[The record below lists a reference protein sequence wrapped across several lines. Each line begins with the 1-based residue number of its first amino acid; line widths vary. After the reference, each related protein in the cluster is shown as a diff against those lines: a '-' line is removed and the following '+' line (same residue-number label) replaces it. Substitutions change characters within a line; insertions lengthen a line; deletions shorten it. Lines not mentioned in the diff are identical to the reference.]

1 LNRQPNHLSCATEW
15 FLLAVKPPTQTYLRP
30 PPGYRFRRPWYRRPG
45 FYIPVAILAVLTLF
59 VSVFVSRIL
68 VDLKA
73 QADTFDL
80 NQLEQMESASV
91 ILDRNGK
98 IFGQIYVENRE
109 TVPYEKLPPDL
120 INAVIAV
127 EDAKFYEHHGYD
139 LLGIIRAAL
148 KNLIAGQ
155 VRQGASTIT
164 QQLARNSFSLK
175 ERTYRRKLL
184 EVFLARRIEDHFS
197 KQKIMEL
204 YLNRIYFGGGLY
216 GAEAAA
222 RGYFSKPAREMTL
235 AECAT
240 LAGLI
245 KSPNRLSPWNDRD
258 NAREVRD
265 YALDRMR
272 DLGFISR
279 EQCATARAQ
288 KIVVGSRQN
297 AQGQT
302 YAVDYIRQQVI
313 AAVGWDRATNEGYRI
328 HTTIDV
334 NLQRVA
340 EESLKTHLEQ
350 VEHHPDYNHQTY
362 AEYAASFRKAKAN
375 GTMSEQPAP
384 EYLQG
389 AVIGLDNASGDIL
402 VLVGGRDF
410 EHNQYNRALQARR
423 PAGTAMLPFVY
434 AAAFEKGMY
443 PGSVVEDSPLDNRA
457 VMIGGTTGILGEWGP
472 ESADNLYEGRITARQ
487 ALVESKDGA
496 TVRIGMDAGVEAMLK
511 LCSSAGIHSPL
522 RPYPAT
528 FLGSSEV
535 TLAELALGYTI
546 FPNGG
551 WRSTAPHILERI
563 EEKDGTL
570 VWDGKRQSIRKIVI
584 KPETAY
590 EVHSCL
596 VDALKSG
603 TGKAAY
609 TEFGLKKFPAA
620 GKTGTAYDFTDA
632 LFAGYDSNFTCAV
645 WTGFDKP
652 QKIYRGAF
660 GRELALPIWVDIM
673 NAAAQSYPPRQIKQP
688 SNLKQ
693 IEICSRS
700 GLLATDKCYDAVKT
714 ANGDTVQ
721 RRTTYMEIAT
731 RSQAPTEP
739 CNIHGEPR
747 ARLAREFGSSELP
760 RAELAVNLSDVTP
773 VVIRSP
779 TVIADKDPY
788 DSIKPTLKPE
798 PLPQPAT
805 ERAENQNTASATS
818 VNEMKATTNTT
829 IVNPPSSQTTQG
841 APEVRKAIPVEAIPK
856 AIPVQPQDSKPA
868 EIRRAIPVKPL
879 DQEDEDSLLKSA
891 TRALTIDQMREGG
904 ERAAEGGNKQSL
916 PQSTRTGEPSNL
928 NE

>member
-1 LNRQPNHLSCATEW
+1 
-15 FLLAVKPPTQTYLRP
+15 LRP
-30 PPGYRFRRPWYRRPG
+30 W
-45 FYIPVAILAVLTLF
+45 FYLPVAAVAVL
-59 VSVFVSRIL
+59 SVFLTVFIFSL
-68 VDLKA
+68 TAELKA
-73 QADTFDL
+73 EAKTFDL
-80 NQLEQMESASV
+80 NKLEQMESASV

-109 TVPYEKLPPDL
+109 TVPYEQLPADL
-120 INAVIAV
+120 INAVVAV
-127 EDAKFYEHHGYD
+127 EDAKFYQHHGYD

-148 KNLIAGQ
+148 KNFTAGH

-175 ERTYRRKLL
+175 ERTFRRKLL
-184 EVFLARRIEDHFS
+184 EVFLAQRIEDQFG

-222 RGYFSKPAREMTL
+222 RGYFGKPARQMSL

-245 KSPNRLSPWNDRD
+245 KSPNRLSPWTDRA
-258 NAREVRD
+258 NSREVRD

-279 EQCATARAQ
+279 QRCAAARAEQ
-288 KIVVGSRQN
+288 IAIGNRQN

-313 AAVGWDRATNEGYRI
+313 AAVGWNRAMNEGFRI
-328 HTTIDV
+328 RTTIDV
-334 NLQRVA
+334 DLQKAA
-340 EESLKTHLEQ
+340 EDSLRTHLEAIEQ
-350 VEHHPDYNHQTY
+350 RPDYNHQTY
-362 AEYAASFRKAKAN
+362 GAYAASFKKAKAN
-375 GTMSEQPAP
+375 ATMSDQPAP

-389 AVIGLDNASGDIL
+389 AIIGLDNASGDIMA
-402 VLVGGRDF
+402 LVGGRDF

-443 PGSVVEDSPLDNRA
+443 PGSLVEDSPLDNRA

-472 ESADNLYEGRITARQ
+472 ESSDNRYEGAMTARQ
-487 ALVESKDGA
+487 ALAKSKNGA
-496 TVRIGMDAGVEAMLK
+496 TVRIGMDAGVDAVLQ
-511 LCSSAGIHSPL
+511 LSTSAGIRSQL
-522 RPYPAT
+522 RHFPAT
-528 FLGSSEV
+528 FLGSSEI

-551 WRSTAPHILERI
+551 WRPNAPHILDRI

-570 VWDGKRQSIRKIVI
+570 VWDTKQENIRKLVM

-596 VDALKSG
+596 VDALQSG
-603 TGKAAY
+603 TGKAAF
-609 TEFGLKKFPAA
+609 TQFGLKKIPAA

-645 WTGFDKP
+645 WAGFDKP

-673 NAAAQSYPPRQIKQP
+673 NAAAQSYPPREIKQP

-700 GLLATDKCYDAVKT
+700 GSLATDKCYDAVKMPS
-714 ANGDTVQ
+714 GDTVQ

-731 RSQAPTEP
+731 PSQAPTEP
-739 CNIHGEPR
+739 CNVHGEPR
-747 ARLAREFGSSELP
+747 ARLAREFGSSDLP
-760 RAELAVNLSDVTP
+760 RAALAVNLSEITP

-779 TVIADKDPY
+779 TLLADKDPY
-788 DSIKPTLKPE
+788 NSLKPTLKPQ
-798 PLPQPAT
+798 PTPQPPT
-805 ERAENQNTASATS
+805 ETAGNQNVNSAAGESEIKTAGNSSGQSQSSTQTAQAT
-818 VNEMKATTNTT
+818 
-829 IVNPPSSQTTQG
+829 
-841 APEVRKAIPVEAIPK
+841 PEIRKAIPVAPQENK
-856 AIPVQPQDSKPA
+856 PV
-868 EIRRAIPVKPL
+868 EIRRAKPVKPL
-879 DQEDEDSLLKSA
+879 DQEDENQTLLRSA
-891 TRALTIDQMREGG
+891 ARPP
-904 ERAAEGGNKQSL
+904 GN
-916 PQSTRTGEPSNL
+916 PDE
-928 NE
+928 

>member
-1 LNRQPNHLSCATEW
+1 LFLNLRPST
-15 FLLAVKPPTQTYLRP
+15 TYLRP
-30 PPGYRFRRPWYRRPG
+30 PPGYRFRSPWYLRPW
-45 FYIPVAILAVLTLF
+45 FYVPVGIIAVLAVF
-59 VSVFVSRIL
+59 VTVYVSSLIA
-68 VDLKA
+68 DLKA
-73 QADTFDL
+73 QARTFDL
-80 NQLEQMESASV
+80 NKLEQMESASV

-109 TVPYEKLPPDL
+109 TVPYEQLPADL
-120 INAVIAV
+120 VNAVVAV
-127 EDAKFYEHHGYD
+127 EDAKFYQHHGYD

-148 KNLIAGQ
+148 KNFTAGH
-155 VRQGASTIT
+155 VRQGASTVT

-175 ERTYRRKLL
+175 ERTFRRKLL
-184 EVFLARRIEDHFS
+184 EIFLARRIEDQFG

-222 RGYFSKPAREMTL
+222 RGYFGKSAREMSL

-245 KSPNRLSPWNDRD
+245 KSPNRLSPWTDRA
-258 NAREVRD
+258 NSREVRD
-265 YALDRMR
+265 FALDRMR

-279 EQCATARAQ
+279 ERCAAARAEQ
-288 KIVVGSRQN
+288 IAIGSRQN

-313 AAVGWDRATNEGYRI
+313 AAVGWDRAMNEGFRI

-334 NLQRVA
+334 DLQKVA
-340 EESLKTHLEQ
+340 EDSLRDHLEA
-350 VEHHPDYNHQTY
+350 VEQHPEYNHQTY
-362 AEYAASFRKAKAN
+362 STYAASFRKAKAN
-375 GTMSEQPAP
+375 GTMSDQPAP

-389 AVIGLDNASGDIL
+389 AVIGLDNATGDIL

-434 AAAFEKGMY
+434 AAAFEKGFY
-443 PGSVVEDSPLDNRA
+443 PGSLVEDSPLDNRA

-472 ESADNLYEGRITARQ
+472 ESADNRYEGAMTARQ
-487 ALVESKDGA
+487 ALAKSKNGA
-496 TVRIGMDAGVEAMLK
+496 TVRIGMNAGVDSVLQ
-511 LCSSAGIHSPL
+511 LCSAAGIHSSL

-535 TLAELALGYTI
+535 TLAELALAYTI

-551 WRSTAPHILERI
+551 WRPNAPHILERI

-570 VWDGKRQSIRKIVI
+570 VWNGKQESIRKLVI

-596 VDALKSG
+596 ADALQSG
-603 TGKAAY
+603 TGKAAF
-609 TEFGLKKFPAA
+609 TQFGLKKMPAA
-620 GKTGTAYDFTDA
+620 GKTGTSYDFIDA

-645 WTGFDKP
+645 WAGFDKP

-673 NAAAQSYPPRQIKQP
+673 NGAAKSYPPREIKQP
-688 SNLKQ
+688 ANLKQ

-700 GLLATDKCYDAVKT
+700 GLLATDNCYDTVKT

-721 RRTTYMEIAT
+721 RRTTYTEIAT
-731 RSQAPTEP
+731 ASQAPTES
-739 CNIHGEPR
+739 CDVHGEPR
-747 ARLAREFGSSELP
+747 ARLAREFSSSDLP
-760 RAELAVNLSDVTP
+760 RAALAVDLSTVAP
-773 VVIRSP
+773 IEMKSP
-779 TVIADKDPY
+779 TLVADNDPY
-788 DSIKPTLKPE
+788 NSLKPKLKPE
-798 PLPQPAT
+798 PAPQPTPQIADT
-805 ERAENQNTASATS
+805 QKPENPTSESEVKTASNTAD
-818 VNEMKATTNTT
+818 
-829 IVNPPSSQTTQG
+829 QG
-841 APEVRKAIPVEAIPK
+841 ASHTQTPESTSEVRKAIPVEPIRK
-856 AIPVQPQDSKPA
+856 AIPVQPQEKKPV

-879 DQEDEDSLLKSA
+879 DQENEEETLLKS
-891 TRALTIDQMREGG
+891 TVPPRDIDE
-904 ERAAEGGNKQSL
+904 
-916 PQSTRTGEPSNL
+916 
-928 NE
+928 

>member
-1 LNRQPNHLSCATEW
+1 
-15 FLLAVKPPTQTYLRP
+15 
-30 PPGYRFRRPWYRRPG
+30 
-45 FYIPVAILAVLTLF
+45 
-59 VSVFVSRIL
+59 
-68 VDLKA
+68 
-73 QADTFDL
+73 
-80 NQLEQMESASV
+80 MESASV

-109 TVPYEKLPPDL
+109 TVPYEQLPADL
-120 INAVIAV
+120 INAVVAV
-127 EDAKFYEHHGYD
+127 EDAKFYQHHGYD
-139 LLGIIRAAL
+139 LLGIIRATL
-148 KNLIAGQ
+148 KNFTAGH

-175 ERTYRRKLL
+175 ERTFRRKLL
-184 EVFLARRIEDHFS
+184 EVFLAQRIEDQFG

-222 RGYFSKPAREMTL
+222 RGYFGKPAREMSL

-245 KSPNRLSPWNDRD
+245 KSPNRLSPWTDRA
-258 NAREVRD
+258 NSREVRD
-265 YALDRMR
+265 FALDRMR

-279 EQCATARAQ
+279 ERCAAARAEQ
-288 KIVVGSRQN
+288 IAIGNRQN

-313 AAVGWDRATNEGYRI
+313 AAVGWNRAMNEGFRI
-328 HTTIDV
+328 RTTIDV
-334 NLQRVA
+334 DLQKAA
-340 EESLKTHLEQ
+340 EDSLRTHLEAIEQ
-350 VEHHPDYNHQTY
+350 RPDYNHQTY
-362 AEYAASFRKAKAN
+362 AGYAASFKKAKAN
-375 GTMSEQPAP
+375 ATMSDQPAP

-389 AVIGLDNASGDIL
+389 AIIGLDNASGDIM

-443 PGSVVEDSPLDNRA
+443 PGSLVEDSPLDNRA

-472 ESADNLYEGRITARQ
+472 ESSDNRYEGAMTARQ
-487 ALVESKDGA
+487 ALAKSKNGA
-496 TVRIGMDAGVEAMLK
+496 TVRIGMDAGVDAVLQ
-511 LCSSAGIHSPL
+511 LSTSAGIRSPL
-522 RPYPAT
+522 RHFPAT
-528 FLGSSEV
+528 FLGSSEI
-535 TLAELALGYTI
+535 TLAELALAYTV

-551 WRSTAPHILERI
+551 WRPNAPHILDRI

-570 VWDGKRQSIRKIVI
+570 VWDSKQENIRKLVT

-596 VDALKSG
+596 VDALQSG
-603 TGKAAY
+603 TGKAAF
-609 TEFGLKKFPAA
+609 TQFGLKKILAG

-645 WTGFDKP
+645 WAGFDKP

-673 NAAAQSYPPRQIKQP
+673 NAAVQSYPSREIKQP

-700 GLLATDKCYDAVKT
+700 GFLATDKCYDAVKMPS
-714 ANGDTVQ
+714 GDTVQ

-731 RSQAPTEP
+731 PSQAPTEP
-739 CNIHGEPR
+739 CNVHGEAR
-747 ARLAREFGSSELP
+747 ARLAREFGSSDLP
-760 RAELAVNLSDVTP
+760 RAALAVNLSEITP
-773 VVIRSP
+773 VVISSP
-779 TVIADKDPY
+779 TLLADKDPY
-788 DSIKPTLKPE
+788 NSLKPTLKPQ
-798 PLPQPAT
+798 PTPQPPT
-805 ERAENQNTASATS
+805 ETAGNQNVNSTAGESEIKTASNSSGQSQSSTQTAQAT
-818 VNEMKATTNTT
+818 
-829 IVNPPSSQTTQG
+829 
-841 APEVRKAIPVEAIPK
+841 PEIRKAIPVAPQENK
-856 AIPVQPQDSKPA
+856 PV
-868 EIRRAIPVKPL
+868 EIRRAVPVKPL
-879 DQEDEDSLLKSA
+879 DQEDENQTLLRSA
-891 TRALTIDQMREGG
+891 TQPP
-904 ERAAEGGNKQSL
+904 GN
-916 PQSTRTGEPSNL
+916 PDE
-928 NE
+928 